1 MALDK
6 EIKLMKAIQIENFM
20 RDRQGKLKRT
30 NEWSSISAAVRTML
44 DGGQVKLDF
53 PSDDYLT
60 RNEDD
65 ITTN

>member
-1 MALDK
+1 MAIDK
-6 EIKLMKAIQIENFM
+6 NNKVEKAIKVANFM

-30 NEWSSISAAVRTML
+30 NDWSGISAAVRTMI
-44 DGGQVKLDF
+44 DGGQVRLDF

-65 ITTN
+65 TDIN